1 MFRLGVILKDC
12 PIHYAASHVET
23 QWESTV
29 KLLHIDS
36 SILGENSASRTLTRE
51 IVSRW
56 RAGHPHIEVKYL
68 DLAAAAQLPHLTA
81 GSLAQADQA
90 EAARNAEALSDF
102 LAADVVVLGAPTYN
116 FSIPSQLKAWIDRI
130 TVAGKTF
137 RYTASGPQ
145 GLAGGKRLIVAVSRG
160 GVYPPNAP
168 GEFVESYLKFVFGF
182 LGIEDIGFVRAEGL
196 AISPEHRQTGLNA
209 ALAAIEAPLAVAA

>member
-1 MFRLGVILKDC
+1 M
-12 PIHYAASHVET
+12 
-23 QWESTV
+23 